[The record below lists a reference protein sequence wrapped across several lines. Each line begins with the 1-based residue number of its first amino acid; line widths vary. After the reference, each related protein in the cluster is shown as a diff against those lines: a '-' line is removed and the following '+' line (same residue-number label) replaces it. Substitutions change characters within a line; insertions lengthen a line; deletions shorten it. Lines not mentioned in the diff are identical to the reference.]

1 MAQRWSIRPS
11 ALLSGSHRDFAL
23 DAAIVAAASEA
34 ERQMVADAELQAK
47 TGIDPS
53 TSEVLRQRYE
63 AYKAAEAA
71 GVSERG

>member
-1 MAQRWSIRPS
+1 M
-11 ALLSGSHRDFAL
+11 